1 MWKITDSSINQPNDR
16 PVSPVEPQAY
26 FTAEAAAADDDGN
39 SENEASQPTIY
50 TDAQSNNS
58 EVI

>member
-1 MWKITDSSINQPNDR
+1 
-16 PVSPVEPQAY
+16 VEPQAY